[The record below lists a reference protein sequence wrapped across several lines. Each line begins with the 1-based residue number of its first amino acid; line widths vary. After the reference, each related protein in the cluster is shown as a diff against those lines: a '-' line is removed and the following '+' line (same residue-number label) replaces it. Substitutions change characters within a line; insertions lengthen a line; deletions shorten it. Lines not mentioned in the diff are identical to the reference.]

1 VTAAASGE
9 RDVAGVI
16 APPPL
21 IYVAALLLGLGLNAL
36 LPSPDSAG
44 TVVVVVGIVLIVAGS
59 ALALSF
65 VGAFRRAGTAIDP
78 YRRSDHLVT
87 SGPYRLSRNPG
98 YLGMALV
105 YAGIVALVAAPWAYL
120 TLAIALVVMDRGV
133 IAREERY
140 LERRFGDDYRR
151 YKARTRRWI

>member
-1 VTAAASGE
+1 MSSAAVSD
-9 RDVAGVI
+9 RDRPGVI

-21 IYVAALLLGLGLNAL
+21 IYLASLLLGLGLNAV

-44 TVVVVVGIVLIVAGS
+44 TVVVVVGIALIVAG
-59 ALALSF
+59 ALFAISF

-78 YRRSDHLVT
+78 YSPSDHLVT

-105 YAGIVALVAAPWAYL
+105 YAGIVALIPAPWAYL
-120 TLAIALVVMDRGV
+120 TLAIALVVIDRGV
-133 IAREERY
+133 IGREERY
-140 LERRFGDDYRR
+140 LGRRFGDDYGR
-151 YKARTRRWI
+151 YKAQTRRWI